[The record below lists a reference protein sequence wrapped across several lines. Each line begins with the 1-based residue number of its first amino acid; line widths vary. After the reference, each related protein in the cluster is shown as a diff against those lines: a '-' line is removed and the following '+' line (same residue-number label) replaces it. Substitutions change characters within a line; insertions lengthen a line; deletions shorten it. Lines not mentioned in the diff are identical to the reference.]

1 MRTKINITPEGLA
14 HAPRRHSVNRYTKYA
29 GKSKFDVGI
38 DVAAL
43 IKQAEQE
50 PAHRQADGS
59 FARTVD
65 IGHEIGV
72 DRASGRRSSL
82 LTVITR
88 ANGDLITAFPGQ
100 PQEARHVT

>member
-1 MRTKINITPEGLA
+1 MGGKINITPEGLA
-14 HAPRRHSVNRYTKYA
+14 HALRRHTVNRYTKYA

-43 IKQAEQE
+43 IMRAEQQPE
-50 PAHRQADGS
+50 HCQPDGS
-59 FARTVD
+59 FARTLDV
-65 IGHEIGV
+65 GHEIGI

-82 LTVITR
+82 ITVITR

-100 PQEARHVT
+100 P